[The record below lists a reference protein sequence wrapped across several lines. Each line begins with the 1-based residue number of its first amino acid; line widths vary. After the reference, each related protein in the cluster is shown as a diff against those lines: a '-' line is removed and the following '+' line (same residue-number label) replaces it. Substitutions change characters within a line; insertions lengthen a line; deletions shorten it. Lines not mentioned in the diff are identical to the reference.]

1 MGNKGSQPEGDVED
15 YSQPHAPR
23 GAQETDGRR
32 HGAARGGG
40 YAGAGKQHRHR
51 AYEEPVPDDM
61 GLPPPPPPDDSRV
74 ERPWKKEPS
83 REGTSHFLPLP
94 LPPSLPPSP
103 LPALLLPRAD
113 GSRVRSWGFAGRER
127 DGGHG
132 DGRYEQS
139 RAPRD
144 VGGRRQGGHASTS
157 TGRASRQQSQALS
170 EAMEMANTMSSQ
182 PGAAQAGWQDSR
194 SGSAY
199 SDGGRPPFRRSR
211 SGGSRRCALCL
222 CLSLLL

>member
-1 MGNKGSQPEGDVED
+1 MCSSFASLADVLEWRERQRVIPEHERIWGPVSEGGGSGKGGL
-15 YSQPHAPR
+15 HPR
-23 GAQETDGRR
+23 GRQCGHHVRYRAKCAQWCDAMHSCGAA
-32 HGAARGGG
+32 AARG
-40 YAGAGKQHRHR
+40 R
-51 AYEEPVPDDM
+51 
-61 GLPPPPPPDDSRV
+61 L
-74 ERPWKKEPS
+74 
-83 REGTSHFLPLP
+83 T
-94 LPPSLPPSP
+94 
-103 LPALLLPRAD
+103 
-113 GSRVRSWGFAGRER
+113 RSWGFAGRER

-170 EAMEMANTMSSQ
+170 EAMEMAKTMSSQ

-211 SGGSRRCALCL
+211 SGGSRRYALCL